1 MNFLRVRRVHFV
13 GIGGVGMSGLAE
25 ILSSVGL
32 TVTGSDLRE
41 GEETLRLRALG
52 IPVFA
57 AGHRAEH
64 VAGADV
70 VVYSSAVAEDN
81 PELVAARIAGVPV
94 IKRAEMLAEVMRVK
108 TGIAIAGS
116 HGKTTTTS
124 MTGSILQAAG
134 LDPTIVVGGRVR
146 AMGTNAC
153 LGKGEY
159 LVAEADEFDRS
170 FLRLRPIVAVVNNI
184 DLEHLDTYRDLADL
198 KASFTEFA
206 STVPFFGAALLGLD
220 DPNVQ
225 EIRPLLA
232 SRVRVGTF
240 GLTPQADVTARDL
253 ALERTGSRFTAVAE
267 GEVIGPVEVSLPG
280 LHNVKNALAAIAI
293 ARELDVPFE
302 ACVKALSTFAGVARR
317 FERKGERDGVLVVDD
332 YAHHPTEVS
341 ATLGAAR
348 QAYPERRLVVLFQPH
363 LFTRTRDQA
372 AGFGAALLGLDD
384 PNVQEI
390 RPLLAS
396 RVRVGTFGLT
406 PQADVTARDLG
417 LDRNGSRFTAVA
429 DGEVLGPVEVSLP
442 GLHNVKNAL
451 AAIAISR
458 ELEIPFEACARTLA
472 TFAGVARRFEWKGER
487 GGVLVVD
494 DYAHHPTEVAAT
506 LGAARQAH
514 PERRLVVLFQ
524 PHLFTRTRD
533 QADGF
538 GAALLAA
545 DVVYVLPVYPSREAP
560 IPGITSR
567 LVSGAARSRGHRNV
581 ADLDDRAS
589 AVARLEAELRDGDLL
604 VTMGAGD
611 VNRVGEEFLAAGG
624 AA

>member
-184 DLEHLDTYRDLADL
+184 DLEHLDTYRDLDDL
-198 KASFTEFA
+198 KASFTQFA

-253 ALERTGSRFTAVAE
+253 ALERSGSRFTVVAD
-267 GEVIGPVEVSLPG
+267 GEAIGPVEVSLPG

-302 ACVKALSTFAGVARR
+302 ACVKALATFAGVARR

-332 YAHHPTEVS
+332 YAHHPTEVA

-372 AGFGAALLGLDD
+372 AGFGAALL
-384 PNVQEI
+384 
-390 RPLLAS
+390 
-396 RVRVGTFGLT
+396 
-406 PQADVTARDLG
+406 
-417 LDRNGSRFTAVA
+417 
-429 DGEVLGPVEVSLP
+429 
-442 GLHNVKNAL
+442 
-451 AAIAISR
+451 
-458 ELEIPFEACARTLA
+458 
-472 TFAGVARRFEWKGER
+472 
-487 GGVLVVD
+487 
-494 DYAHHPTEVAAT
+494 
-506 LGAARQAH
+506 
-514 PERRLVVLFQ
+514 
-524 PHLFTRTRD
+524 
-533 QADGF
+533 
-538 GAALLAA
+538 AA
-545 DVVYVLPVYPSREAP
+545 DAVYVLPVYPSREAP

-567 LVSGAARSRGHRNV
+567 LVSDAARTRGHRNV
-581 ADLDDRAS
+581 VDLDVRAE
-589 AVARLEAELRDGDLL
+589 VVPRLREDLKEGDLL

-611 VNRVGEEFLAAGG
+611 VNRLGEELLGTGEPA
-624 AA
+624 

>member
-1 MNFLRVRRVHFV
+1 VNFLRVRRVHFV

-25 ILSSVGL
+25 ILTSVGL
-32 TVTGSDLRE
+32 TVTGSDLSE
-41 GEETLRLRALG
+41 GEETRRLRALG

-64 VAGADV
+64 VTGADV
-70 VVYSSAVAEDN
+70 VVYSSAVAEGN
-81 PELVAARIAGVPV
+81 PEIVAAREAGVPV

-153 LGKGEY
+153 LGKGEL

-170 FLRLRPIVAVVNNI
+170 FLRLRPVVAVVNNI
-184 DLEHLDTYRDLADL
+184 DLEHLDTYRDIADL
-198 KASFTEFA
+198 KAAFTEFA
-206 STVPFFGAALLGLD
+206 SAVPFFGAALLGLD

-225 EIRPLLA
+225 EIRPALS

-253 ALERTGSRFTAVAE
+253 ALERNGSRFTAVAD
-267 GEVIGPVEVSLPG
+267 GEVLGPVVVSLPG
-280 LHNVKNALAAIAI
+280 LHNVKNALAAIAVC
-293 ARELDVPFE
+293 RELEVPFE
-302 ACVKALSTFAGVARR
+302 ACAKTLATFAGVVRR
-317 FERKGERDGVLVVDD
+317 FERKGERD
-332 YAHHPTEVS
+332 
-341 ATLGAAR
+341 
-348 QAYPERRLVVLFQPH
+348 
-363 LFTRTRDQA
+363 
-372 AGFGAALLGLDD
+372 
-384 PNVQEI
+384 
-390 RPLLAS
+390 
-396 RVRVGTFGLT
+396 
-406 PQADVTARDLG
+406 
-417 LDRNGSRFTAVA
+417 
-429 DGEVLGPVEVSLP
+429 
-442 GLHNVKNAL
+442 
-451 AAIAISR
+451 
-458 ELEIPFEACARTLA
+458 
-472 TFAGVARRFEWKGER
+472 
-487 GGVLVVD
+487 GVLVVD

-560 IPGITSR
+560 IPGVTSR
-567 LVSGAARSRGHRNV
+567 LVSDAARARGHRGV
-581 ADLDDRAS
+581 VDAEVRS
-589 AVARLEAELRDGDLL
+589 EVVPRLREELRAGDLL

-611 VNRVGEEFLAAGG
+611 VNRLGEEFLAGG
-624 AA
+624 GRA

>member
-1 MNFLRVRRVHFV
+1 
-13 GIGGVGMSGLAE
+13 MSGLAE

-41 GEETLRLRALG
+41 GEETLRLRSIG

-57 AGHRAEH
+57 AGHHAEH
-64 VAGADV
+64 VTGADV

-81 PELVAARIAGVPV
+81 PELVAARIAAVPV

-184 DLEHLDTYRDLADL
+184 DLEHLDTYRDLDDL
-198 KASFTEFA
+198 KASFTQFA

-232 SRVRVGTF
+232 ARVRVGTF

-253 ALERTGSRFTAVAE
+253 ALERSGSRFTVVAE

-302 ACVKALSTFAGVARR
+302 ACVKALATFAGVARR

-332 YAHHPTEVS
+332 YAHHPTEVA

-372 AGFGAALLGLDD
+372 AGFGAALL
-384 PNVQEI
+384 
-390 RPLLAS
+390 
-396 RVRVGTFGLT
+396 
-406 PQADVTARDLG
+406 
-417 LDRNGSRFTAVA
+417 
-429 DGEVLGPVEVSLP
+429 
-442 GLHNVKNAL
+442 
-451 AAIAISR
+451 
-458 ELEIPFEACARTLA
+458 
-472 TFAGVARRFEWKGER
+472 
-487 GGVLVVD
+487 
-494 DYAHHPTEVAAT
+494 
-506 LGAARQAH
+506 
-514 PERRLVVLFQ
+514 
-524 PHLFTRTRD
+524 
-533 QADGF
+533 
-538 GAALLAA
+538 AA
-545 DVVYVLPVYPSREAP
+545 DAVYVLPVYPSREAP
-560 IPGITSR
+560 LPGITSR
-567 LVSGAARSRGHRNV
+567 LVSDAARTRGHRSV
-581 ADLDDRAS
+581 VDLDVRAEAVPRLRADLK
-589 AVARLEAELRDGDLL
+589 EGDLL

-611 VNRVGEEFLAAGG
+611 VNRLGEELLATGG
-624 AA
+624 PA

>member
-64 VAGADV
+64 VTGADV
-70 VVYSSAVAEDN
+70 VVYSSAVMEDN

-153 LGKGEY
+153 LGKGEF

-184 DLEHLDTYRDLADL
+184 DLEHLDTYRDLDDL
-198 KASFTEFA
+198 KVSFTQFA

-253 ALERTGSRFTAVAE
+253 ALERSGSRFTVVAD

-302 ACVKALSTFAGVARR
+302 ACVKALANFAGVARR

-332 YAHHPTEVS
+332 YAHHPTEVA

-372 AGFGAALLGLDD
+372 AGFGAALL
-384 PNVQEI
+384 
-390 RPLLAS
+390 
-396 RVRVGTFGLT
+396 
-406 PQADVTARDLG
+406 
-417 LDRNGSRFTAVA
+417 
-429 DGEVLGPVEVSLP
+429 
-442 GLHNVKNAL
+442 
-451 AAIAISR
+451 
-458 ELEIPFEACARTLA
+458 
-472 TFAGVARRFEWKGER
+472 
-487 GGVLVVD
+487 
-494 DYAHHPTEVAAT
+494 
-506 LGAARQAH
+506 
-514 PERRLVVLFQ
+514 
-524 PHLFTRTRD
+524 
-533 QADGF
+533 
-538 GAALLAA
+538 AA
-545 DVVYVLPVYPSREAP
+545 DAVYVLPVYPSREAP

-567 LVSGAARSRGHRNV
+567 LVSDAARTRGHRSV
-581 ADLDDRAS
+581 VDLDVRAD
-589 AVARLEAELRDGDLL
+589 VVPRLREDLKEGDLL

-611 VNRVGEEFLAAGG
+611 VNRLGEELLGTGEPA
-624 AA
+624 

>member
-1 MNFLRVRRVHFV
+1 MSFLRVRRVHFV

-25 ILSSVGL
+25 ILASVGL
-32 TVTGSDLRE
+32 TVTGSDLHD
-41 GEETLRLRALG
+41 GEETRRLRALG

-64 VAGADV
+64 VSGADV
-70 VVYSSAVAEDN
+70 VVYSSAVAEGN
-81 PELVAARIAGVPV
+81 PELAAARGAGVPV

-108 TGIAIAGS
+108 SGIAIAGS

-124 MTGSILQAAG
+124 MTGAILQAAG

-153 LGKGEY
+153 LGQGEF

-170 FLRLRPIVAVVNNI
+170 FLKLRPVVAVVNNI

-198 KASFTEFA
+198 KATFTEFA
-206 STVPFFGAALLGLD
+206 ATVPFFGVALLGLD

-225 EIRPLLA
+225 EIRPLLSA
-232 SRVRVGTF
+232 RVRVGTF

-253 ALERTGSRFTAVAE
+253 SLE
-267 GEVIGPVEVSLPG
+267 
-280 LHNVKNALAAIAI
+280 
-293 ARELDVPFE
+293 
-302 ACVKALSTFAGVARR
+302 
-317 FERKGERDGVLVVDD
+317 
-332 YAHHPTEVS
+332 
-341 ATLGAAR
+341 
-348 QAYPERRLVVLFQPH
+348 
-363 LFTRTRDQA
+363 
-372 AGFGAALLGLDD
+372 
-384 PNVQEI
+384 
-390 RPLLAS
+390 
-396 RVRVGTFGLT
+396 
-406 PQADVTARDLG
+406 
-417 LDRNGSRFTAVA
+417 RNGSRFLAVEG
-429 DGEVLGPVEVSLP
+429 GEVLGPVEVSLP

-458 ELEIPFEACARTLA
+458 ELEVPFEACVSTLA
-472 TFAGVARRFEWKGER
+472 TFAGVVRRFETKGER
-487 GGVLVVD
+487 DGVLVVD

-560 IPGITSR
+560 IPGVTSR
-567 LVSGAARSRGHRNV
+567 LVSDAARSRGHRGV
-581 ADLDDRAS
+581 VDVDARSEVLP
-589 AVARLEAELRDGDLL
+589 RLESELRAGDLL

-611 VNRVGEEFLAAGG
+611 VNRLGEEFLAAGEP
-624 AA
+624 A

>member
-1 MNFLRVRRVHFV
+1 
-13 GIGGVGMSGLAE
+13 MSGLAE
-25 ILSSVGL
+25 LLSSVGL

-41 GEETLRLRALG
+41 GEETRRLRSAG
-52 IPVFA
+52 IPVFP

-64 VAGADV
+64 VRGADV
-70 VVYSSAVAEDN
+70 VVYSSAVAEEN
-81 PELVAARIAGVPV
+81 PELVAARLAGTPV

-108 TGIAIAGS
+108 TGIAVAGS

-134 LDPTIVVGGRVR
+134 LDPTIVVGGRVH

-153 LGKGEY
+153 LGQGEY
-159 LVAEADEFDRS
+159 LVAEADEYDRS

-232 SRVRVGTF
+232 ARVRVGTF

-253 ALERTGSRFTAVAE
+253 ALERSGSRFVAVAG
-267 GEVIGPVEVSLPG
+267 GEVLGPVEVSLPG
-280 LHNVKNALAAIAI
+280 LHNVKNALAAIAV
-293 ARELDVPFE
+293 ARELEVPFE
-302 ACVKALSTFAGVARR
+302 ACVKALATFAGVARR

-332 YAHHPTEVS
+332 YAHHPTEVA

-372 AGFGAALLGLDD
+372 AGFGAALL
-384 PNVQEI
+384 
-390 RPLLAS
+390 S
-396 RVRVGTFGLT
+396 
-406 PQADVTARDLG
+406 ADA
-417 LDRNGSRFTAVA
+417 
-429 DGEVLGPVEVSLP
+429 
-442 GLHNVKNAL
+442 
-451 AAIAISR
+451 
-458 ELEIPFEACARTLA
+458 
-472 TFAGVARRFEWKGER
+472 
-487 GGVLVVD
+487 
-494 DYAHHPTEVAAT
+494 
-506 LGAARQAH
+506 
-514 PERRLVVLFQ
+514 
-524 PHLFTRTRD
+524 
-533 QADGF
+533 
-538 GAALLAA
+538 
-545 DVVYVLPVYPSREAP
+545 VYVLPVYPSREAP
-560 IPGITSR
+560 IPGVTSR
-567 LVSGAARSRGHRNV
+567 LVSDAARARGHRNV
-581 ADLDDRAS
+581 VDVEVRSEAVPRLRGDLR
-589 AVARLEAELRDGDLL
+589 EGDLL

-611 VNRVGEEFLAAGG
+611 VNRLGEELLGAGG

>member
-70 VVYSSAVAEDN
+70 VVYSSAVAEEN

-170 FLRLRPIVAVVNNI
+170 FLKLRPVVAVVNNI
-184 DLEHLDTYRDLADL
+184 DLEHLDTYRDLDDL
-198 KASFTEFA
+198 KASFTQFA

-220 DPNVQ
+220 DSNVQ
-225 EIRPLLA
+225 EIRPQLA

-253 ALERTGSRFTAVAE
+253 ALERSGSRFTVVAD
-267 GEVIGPVEVSLPG
+267 GEAIGPVEVSLPG

-302 ACVKALSTFAGVARR
+302 ACVKALATFAGVARR
-317 FERKGERDGVLVVDD
+317 FERKGERNGVLVVDD
-332 YAHHPTEVS
+332 YAHHPTEVA

-372 AGFGAALLGLDD
+372 AGFGA
-384 PNVQEI
+384 V
-390 RPLLAS
+390 
-396 RVRVGTFGLT
+396 
-406 PQADVTARDLG
+406 
-417 LDRNGSRFTAVA
+417 
-429 DGEVLGPVEVSLP
+429 
-442 GLHNVKNAL
+442 
-451 AAIAISR
+451 
-458 ELEIPFEACARTLA
+458 
-472 TFAGVARRFEWKGER
+472 
-487 GGVLVVD
+487 
-494 DYAHHPTEVAAT
+494 
-506 LGAARQAH
+506 
-514 PERRLVVLFQ
+514 
-524 PHLFTRTRD
+524 
-533 QADGF
+533 
-538 GAALLAA
+538 LLAA
-545 DVVYVLPVYPSREAP
+545 DAVYVLPVYPSREAP

-567 LVSGAARSRGHRNV
+567 LISDAARTRGHRAV
-581 ADLDDRAS
+581 VDLDVRAE
-589 AVARLEAELRDGDLL
+589 VVPRLREDLKEGDLL

-611 VNRVGEEFLAAGG
+611 VNRLGEELLGTGEPA
-624 AA
+624 

>member
-1 MNFLRVRRVHFV
+1 
-13 GIGGVGMSGLAE
+13 MSGLAE

-41 GEETLRLRALG
+41 GEETRRLRALG

-70 VVYSSAVAEDN
+70 VVYSSAVAEEN

-232 SRVRVGTF
+232 ARVRVGTF

-253 ALERTGSRFTAVAE
+253 ALERSGSRFTVVAD
-267 GEVIGPVEVSLPG
+267 GEAIGPVEVSLPG
-280 LHNVKNALAAIAI
+280 LHNVKNALAAIAV

-302 ACVKALSTFAGVARR
+302 ACVKALATFAGVARR

-332 YAHHPTEVS
+332 YAHHPTEVA

-372 AGFGAALLGLDD
+372 AGFGAALL
-384 PNVQEI
+384 
-390 RPLLAS
+390 
-396 RVRVGTFGLT
+396 
-406 PQADVTARDLG
+406 
-417 LDRNGSRFTAVA
+417 
-429 DGEVLGPVEVSLP
+429 
-442 GLHNVKNAL
+442 
-451 AAIAISR
+451 
-458 ELEIPFEACARTLA
+458 
-472 TFAGVARRFEWKGER
+472 
-487 GGVLVVD
+487 
-494 DYAHHPTEVAAT
+494 
-506 LGAARQAH
+506 
-514 PERRLVVLFQ
+514 
-524 PHLFTRTRD
+524 
-533 QADGF
+533 
-538 GAALLAA
+538 AA
-545 DVVYVLPVYPSREAP
+545 DAVYVLPVYPSREAA

-567 LVSGAARSRGHRNV
+567 LVSDAARRRGHRSV
-581 ADLDDRAS
+581 VDLDVRTE
-589 AVARLEAELRDGDLL
+589 VVPRLREDLKEGDLL

-611 VNRVGEEFLAAGG
+611 VNRLGEELLGAGEP
-624 AA
+624 A

>member
-64 VAGADV
+64 VTGADV

-124 MTGSILQAAG
+124 MTGAILQAAG

-153 LGKGEY
+153 LGKGEL

-184 DLEHLDTYRDLADL
+184 DLEHLDTYRDLDDL
-198 KASFTEFA
+198 KASFTQFA

-253 ALERTGSRFTAVAE
+253 ALERSGSRFTVVAD
-267 GEVIGPVEVSLPG
+267 GEAIGPVEVSLPG

-302 ACVKALSTFAGVARR
+302 ACVKALATFSGVARR

-332 YAHHPTEVS
+332 YAHHPTEVA

-372 AGFGAALLGLDD
+372 AGFGAALL
-384 PNVQEI
+384 
-390 RPLLAS
+390 
-396 RVRVGTFGLT
+396 
-406 PQADVTARDLG
+406 
-417 LDRNGSRFTAVA
+417 
-429 DGEVLGPVEVSLP
+429 
-442 GLHNVKNAL
+442 
-451 AAIAISR
+451 
-458 ELEIPFEACARTLA
+458 
-472 TFAGVARRFEWKGER
+472 
-487 GGVLVVD
+487 
-494 DYAHHPTEVAAT
+494 
-506 LGAARQAH
+506 
-514 PERRLVVLFQ
+514 
-524 PHLFTRTRD
+524 
-533 QADGF
+533 
-538 GAALLAA
+538 AA
-545 DVVYVLPVYPSREAP
+545 DAVYVLPVYPSREAP

-567 LVSGAARSRGHRNV
+567 LVSDAARTRGHRSV
-581 ADLDDRAS
+581 VDLDVRTE
-589 AVARLEAELRDGDLL
+589 VVPRLREDLKEGDLL

-611 VNRVGEEFLAAGG
+611 VNRLGEELLGTEEPA
-624 AA
+624 